1 MEIFREEGSLAVHSE
16 QIKLRSFTLIELL
29 VVIAIIAI
37 LAAILMPALSAA
49 RERSR
54 SATCISNQKNVMMAV
69 AGYAE
74 DYTGYIYA
82 AYKDATVITAFTYDP
97 DNTDKTA
104 AYSWAAMLVKRKYI
118 PGGNKVSSPLF
129 CPSSVQTIKDNAP
142 DKVLQ
147 YSYGASYATA
157 SPEKNKNYFA
167 HNTRLRHIPGRASD
181 IAFLADTA
189 DPNTKTPA
197 HLLHHKYDTTK
208 VDHGVLFY
216 LHNGKANVSFVDGHC
231 EAVQPKVPLYLLRMT
246 VAGKHYVIEGAA
258 EGTPGA
264 LTQVSG
270 FGKLPDLAP

>member
-1 MEIFREEGSLAVHSE
+1 MKNASNVSLPVRDE
-16 QIKLRSFTLIELL
+16 QVNLRRFTLIELL

-54 SATCISNQKNVMMAV
+54 SATCTSNQKNVMMAV

-74 DYTGYIYA
+74 DYSGYVYA
-82 AYKDATVITAFTYDP
+82 AYKDATSVITAFSYDP
-97 DNTDKTA
+97 DSTDKTA
-104 AYSWAAMLVKRKYI
+104 AFSYSAMLVRRKYL
-118 PGGNKVSSPLF
+118 PGANKVNSPLF
-129 CPSSVQTIKDNAP
+129 CPSSVQTIPEQAP

-167 HNTRLRHIPGRASD
+167 HNTRLGHIAGHASA

-189 DPNTKTPA
+189 DINKKVPS
-197 HLLHHKYDTTK
+197 HIFHHKVDTGKT
-208 VDHGVLFY
+208 DHGSIFY
-216 LHNGKANVSFVDGHC
+216 LHNGRANVAFIDGHC
-231 EAVQPKVPLYLLRMT
+231 EAVQPKVPYYLLR
-246 VAGKHYVIEGAA
+246 VKSAGEQYILESGL

-264 LTQVSG
+264 PTSITG
-270 FGKLPDLAP
+270 FGKLPELKQ

>member
-1 MEIFREEGSLAVHSE
+1 MKNASNVSLPVRNE
-16 QIKLRSFTLIELL
+16 QVNLRRFTLIELL

-54 SATCISNQKNVMMAV
+54 SATCTSNQKNVMMAV

-74 DYTGYIYA
+74 DYSGYVYA
-82 AYKDATVITAFTYDP
+82 AYKEASVITAFSYDP
-97 DNTDKTA
+97 DSTDKTA
-104 AYSWAAMLVKRKYI
+104 AFSYSAMLVRRKYL
-118 PGGNKVSSPLF
+118 PGANKVNSPLF
-129 CPSSVQTIKDNAP
+129 CPSSVQTIPEQEP

-167 HNTRLRHIPGRASD
+167 HNTRLGQIAGHASA

-189 DPNTKTPA
+189 DINKKVPS
-197 HLLHHKYDTTK
+197 HIFHHKVDTGKT
-208 VDHGVLFY
+208 DHGFIFY
-216 LHNGKANVSFVDGHC
+216 LHNGRANVAFIDGHC
-231 EAVQPKVPLYLLRMT
+231 EAVQPKVPYYLLRVKST
-246 VAGKHYVIEGAA
+246 GEQYILESGL

-264 LTQVSG
+264 PTSVTG
-270 FGKLPDLAP
+270 FGTLPVLKQ